1 MDDMSPGK
9 SPSEVKS
16 QEEIQAWL
24 VGQVAALTFAEPS
37 KIDINAPFNSYGLSS
52 WDAVMLSG
60 DLEEWLNCRLSPTLV
75 YEYPTIAALAE
86 HLGNQSNQ
94 QPVGKD
100 VANVQAARAEHDNL
114 HITTPSPSRDERL
127 ADIEQISDDEAE
139 ALLLDQLNKL
149 NQKK

>member
-9 SPSEVKS
+9 SPSEDKS

-24 VGQVAALTFAEPS
+24 VGQVAALTFAESS
-37 KIDINAPFNSYGLSS
+37 KIDVNAPFNSYGLSS
-52 WDAVMLSG
+52 RDAVMLSG
-60 DLEEWLNCRLSPTLV
+60 DLEEWLNRRLSPTLV

-94 QPVGKD
+94 QPVGMD
-100 VANVQAARAEHDNL
+100 EANVQNARVEPDNL
-114 HITTPSPSRDERL
+114 YHAVPELSRDERL

-139 ALLLDQLNKL
+139 ALLLEQLNKL